1 MKKMYHLG
9 TCNTCQRILSE
20 LKLPEDISIQDIK
33 THPMSAE
40 DLERMREL
48 AGSYEALFSK
58 RARLYKARN
67 LKDQTLCEADFKG
80 LILEHYTFLKRPVLI
95 YNSQIFIGNADQT
108 VAAAIEA
115 LHS

>member
-20 LKLPEDISIQDIK
+20 LNLPEDVSIQDIK
-33 THPMSAE
+33 THPISPE

-67 LKDQTLCEADFKG
+67 LKDQTLVEADFKN

-95 YNSQIFIGNADQT
+95 YNSQIFIGNAART
-108 VAAAIEA
+108 VSATKEA
-115 LHS
+115 LQS